1 MAQRWALPPDV
12 NREKA
17 TNDAIAYSCKKI
29 GHFHIAYSV
38 HNRFLKIRFFI
49 VFCVPI
55 FDIPTLP
62 SVTIVTHSD
71 ASFRHPYYASL
82 AALASLHFASIQ
94 LHLIYLTTIGISFV
108 AVYSRTPRDIKLTD
122 YVMVIEFSW
131 LSVFTKS

>member
-1 MAQRWALPPDV
+1 MALRSALPFDV
-12 NREKA
+12 VCEMA

-62 SVTIVTHSD
+62 SVTIVTNSD
-71 ASFRHPYYASL
+71 VVYGTRIMRPLRHLRHCSN
-82 AALASLHFASIQ
+82 
-94 LHLIYLTTIGISFV
+94 
-108 AVYSRTPRDIKLTD
+108 KN
-122 YVMVIEFSW
+122 
-131 LSVFTKS
+131 